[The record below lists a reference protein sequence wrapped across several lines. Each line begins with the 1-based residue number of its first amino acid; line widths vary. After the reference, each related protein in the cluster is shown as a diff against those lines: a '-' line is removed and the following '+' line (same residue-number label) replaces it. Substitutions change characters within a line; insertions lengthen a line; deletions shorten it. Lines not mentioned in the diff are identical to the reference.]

1 MPVYKDEQRGTWYT
15 KFYYVDWMG
24 NRKQKKKRGFKT
36 QREAKT
42 FEREFL
48 MQGASDPNM
57 TFASLLEL
65 YYKDMETRLRPG
77 TVEMKKNIINLH
89 IAPYFEKREIAEITN
104 TDIRY
109 WQNEMLTKT
118 SDRTKKPY
126 SQTYLRSVN
135 SQLTAIFNYAVQYHN
150 LPINPCQRVKNIGK
164 KQAGEMQ
171 FWTLDEFNKAM
182 EYETRPVYHL
192 CFMILFWCGL
202 RVGECL
208 ALTPEKILHES
219 KSLDIY
225 ETYHRVKGE
234 DVFGPPKTDN
244 SIRKTPMP
252 QFVYDELIKYI
263 ESIYGI
269 TEKDRIFYFAKTAL
283 NKELDYIAKA
293 SGVKRIR
300 VHDLRHSH
308 VSLLVE
314 LGYRTHAIA
323 DRIGDTAEVV
333 DRTYAHLYPNT
344 SEAIARELDK
354 HKNGIQKEDK
364 SNSST
369 DIL

>member
-1 MPVYKDEQRGTWYT
+1 MPVYKDEQRGTWYV
-15 KFYYVDWMG
+15 KFYYIDWMG

-36 QREAKT
+36 QREAKA

-48 MQGASDPNM
+48 MQGASDPHM

-109 WQNEMLTKT
+109 WQNEMLKKT
-118 SDRTKKPY
+118 NKKTNKPY
-126 SQTYLRSVN
+126 AQTYLRSLN

-150 LPINPCQRVKNIGK
+150 LPINPCQRVKSIGK

-182 EYETRPVYHL
+182 EYETRPVYHI

-208 ALTPEKILHES
+208 ALTPEKILHDS

-225 ETYHRVKGE
+225 ETYHRIKGE

-244 SIRKTPMP
+244 SIRRTPMP
-252 QFVYDELIKYI
+252 QFVYDELINYI
-263 ESIYGI
+263 KSIYGI
-269 TEKDRIFYFAKTAL
+269 GDKDRIFYFAKTAL

-293 SGVKRIR
+293 AGVKRIR

-333 DRTYAHLYPNT
+333 DRTYAHLYPST

-354 HKNGIQKEDK
+354 HRDGIVKDIDK
-364 SNSST
+364 M
-369 DIL
+369 IVPQE